1 MKLLLVEDSGRLLD
15 ALAHLLKK
23 RGYIVDTAADGET
36 GCSLATTNTYDVMVL
51 DRMLPKMNGL
61 DIIREVRKL
70 NISTPVLLM
79 TARDSAKDQADGMS
93 AGADDYLIKPFSI
106 DELLARLSSLLGRK
120 LTPQ

>member
-23 RGYIVDTAADGET
+23 RGYSVDTAADGEE
-36 GCSLATTNTYDVMVL
+36 GCNLATTNTYDVMVL

-70 NISTPVLLM
+70 NITTPVLLM
-79 TARDSAKDQADGMS
+79 TARDSAKDQADGLA

-106 DELLARLSSLLGRK
+106 DELLARLSTLLGKR
-120 LTPQ
+120 LTAQ